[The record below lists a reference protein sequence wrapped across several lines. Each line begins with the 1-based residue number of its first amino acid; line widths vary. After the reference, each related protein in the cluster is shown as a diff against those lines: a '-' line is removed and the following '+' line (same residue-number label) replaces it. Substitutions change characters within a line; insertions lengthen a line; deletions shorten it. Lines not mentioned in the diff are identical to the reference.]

1 MLGARAA
8 WASTD
13 LYVGRR
19 YSAAMVLSMASR
31 VRAAPEQVS
40 SDVAG
45 ETVILELGRG
55 VYFGLADVGAR
66 VWELLAEDRTV
77 GDIRD
82 VVVAEY
88 DVDPERAE
96 VDLLTLL
103 VEMQARGLVEVRDEE
118 AP

>member
-1 MLGARAA
+1 MALSL
-8 WASTD
+8 ASH
-13 LYVGRR
+13 
-19 YSAAMVLSMASR
+19 

-55 VYFGLADVGAR
+55 VYYGLADVGAR
-66 VWELLAEDRTV
+66 VWELLRESRTV

-88 DVDPERAE
+88 DVDRERAGA
-96 VDLLTLL
+96 DLLRLL